1 MRKLMISGAVL
12 VAGAVA
18 VPAMA
23 QDTVLNVVTAGSE
36 NMVDYVT
43 DYLGPMFEE
52 SHPGVRVNVVGTGP
66 GDAGSQAIFEK
77 LSAQS
82 AAGVEAWDVDVAVV
96 HQKMGGAMVREGLLA
111 SYRGDI
117 ATGALVTSAAVENAL
132 GTDVSGYV
140 IPMFHSQTAIAY
152 NPLLITEPP
161 GSYDEL
167 VSWTAENPG
176 QFGYN
181 GIKGGMSGVSFYV
194 GWLYAMTDDAQQMM
208 AGPYDASL
216 ADGWGDALDAL
227 KAFNE
232 NVTFTPGNAGTLD
245 MLNRGEIA
253 MGPVWV
259 DMFYTWQADGR
270 LSPDLKL
277 NLISPGMPGQPMYYV
292 TPAKAA
298 NPDLAR
304 DFIELATSPPVQ
316 AEGIVQRFNWY
327 PGIDAAHIEDYM
339 SADSWDKLFADVTP
353 VDLAEKG
360 RTFPI
365 AEFFDLALENYE
377 RRVSQ

>member
-12 VAGAVA
+12 VAGSVA
-18 VPAMA
+18 FPAMA

-82 AAGVEAWDVDVAVV
+82 AAGVEAWDIDVAVV

-117 ATGALVTSAAVENAL
+117 ETGALVTSAAADNAL
-132 GTDVSGYV
+132 GTDVTGYV

-161 GSYDEL
+161 GSYGEL
-167 VSWTAENPG
+167 VEWTSANPG

-181 GIKGGMSGVSFYV
+181 GIKNGMSGVSFYV
-194 GWLYAMTDDAQQMM
+194 GWIYAMTDDAEQLM
-208 AGPYDASL
+208 AGPYDSAL
-216 ADGWGDALDAL
+216 EDGW
-227 KAFNE
+227 
-232 NVTFTPGNAGTLD
+232 
-245 MLNRGEIA
+245 
-253 MGPVWV
+253 
-259 DMFYTWQADGR
+259 
-270 LSPDLKL
+270 
-277 NLISPGMPGQPMYYV
+277 
-292 TPAKAA
+292 
-298 NPDLAR
+298 
-304 DFIELATSPPVQ
+304 
-316 AEGIVQRFNWY
+316 AETRW
-327 PGIDAAHIEDYM
+327 M
-339 SADSWDKLFADVTP
+339 
-353 VDLAEKG
+353 
-360 RTFPI
+360 R
-365 AEFFDLALENYE
+365 
-377 RRVSQ
+377 